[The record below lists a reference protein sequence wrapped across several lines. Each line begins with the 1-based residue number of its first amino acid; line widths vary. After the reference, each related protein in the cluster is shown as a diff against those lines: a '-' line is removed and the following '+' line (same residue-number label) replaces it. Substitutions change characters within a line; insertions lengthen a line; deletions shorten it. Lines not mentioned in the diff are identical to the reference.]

1 MSNNWRRNTRR
12 SRRNRKRGMF
22 DRSKARRGNPNHLTY
37 GQYVERHQHRWTS
50 NTGGSHEHSQISTRK
65 G

>member
-12 SRRNRKRGMF
+12 SRRNRKHGMLGGGKPRGSNP
-22 DRSKARRGNPNHLTY
+22 DRLTY

-50 NTGGSHEHSQISTRK
+50 SKGGSHEHPQISTRK